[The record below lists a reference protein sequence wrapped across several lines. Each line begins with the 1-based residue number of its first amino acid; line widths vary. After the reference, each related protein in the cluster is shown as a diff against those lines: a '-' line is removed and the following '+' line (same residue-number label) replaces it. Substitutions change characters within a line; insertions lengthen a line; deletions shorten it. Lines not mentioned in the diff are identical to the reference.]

1 MDFRCPTCNKDLTV
15 PDEYAGQLMKC
26 PLCSN
31 VFQAPALPPPATY
44 GLAPQQPPTSPPPPP
59 TASAPSPPPISEQP
73 KPPKTKEPPVPPP
86 PPPPGDYTHR
96 RSLWIHPRIVPFV
109 APVAHFLVFVL
120 TFFPWLTFYPDP
132 PSDKSESWM
141 AWGAAFGGNWVLI
154 PFVFLALL
162 ALPLLALLTGIR
174 LMSHMVKI
182 PPGLQQIWPWRSAVV
197 AFVVF
202 LALFFLALQVFT
214 GFNASVDNIPVKG
227 FLVHRTIFAWLA
239 LLFELVAFVSLLIDF
254 WLELRGPSKPAPRI
268 DLNW

>member
-31 VFQAPALPPPATY
+31 VFQAPALPPPPATY
-44 GLAPQQPPTSPPPPP
+44 GLASPPPTPPPPPP
-59 TASAPSPPPISEQP
+59 TPSAPSAPARTEST
-73 KPPKTKEPPVPPP
+73 KPTKTKEPASPPPP

-96 RSLWIHPRIVPFV
+96 RSVWIHPRAVPFV

-120 TFFPWLTFYPDP
+120 TFFPWVTFYTEAPKDT
-132 PSDKSESWM
+132 SESRM
-141 AWGAAFGGNWVLI
+141 AWVAAFNDNPLLI

-162 ALPLLALLTGIR
+162 ALPLLAVLTGLR
-174 LMSHMVKI
+174 LVPNLFKV
-182 PPGLQQIWPWRSAVV
+182 PPGLQQIWPWRAAVV

-202 LALFFLALQVFT
+202 LSLFFLGLQVLT
-214 GFNASVDNIPVKG
+214 GFYANGLPG
-227 FLVHRTIFAWLA
+227 FLVNRTIFAWLA
-239 LLFELVAFVSLLIDF
+239 LGLEFVAFVSLLIDF
-254 WLELRGPSKPAPRI
+254 WLELRGPSRPAPRI

>member
-31 VFQAPALPPPATY
+31 VFQAPALPPPPATY
-44 GLAPQQPPTSPPPPP
+44 GLAPAPTPPAPPPPP
-59 TASAPSPPPISEQP
+59 PASAPPAPARTEQP
-73 KPPKTKEPPVPPP
+73 KPTKTKEPPSPPPP
-86 PPPPGDYTHR
+86 PPPPGDYSHR
-96 RSLWIHPRIVPFV
+96 RSIWINPRIVPFV

-132 PSDKSESWM
+132 PTDKSESWM
-141 AWGAAFGGNWVLI
+141 AWGAAFSGNPLLI

-162 ALPLLALLTGIR
+162 ALPLVAVLTGLR
-174 LMSHMVKI
+174 LMSHVIKI
-182 PPGLQQIWPWRSAVV
+182 PAGLQQIWPWRSAVV

-202 LALFFLALQVFT
+202 LAMFFLAVQVLT
-214 GFNASVDNIPVKG
+214 GFNANNLPAY
-227 FLVHRTIFAWLA
+227 LVQRTIFAWLA
-239 LLFELVAFVSLLIDF
+239 LGLEFIAFVSLLIDF
-254 WLELRGPSKPAPRI
+254 WLELRGPTRPAPRI